1 MSNTTNAP
9 KGTNSSKGG
18 GGASRRPLEGLRVVD
33 LTVINGELCPRLLG
47 DLGAEVI
54 KVEAPEG
61 SPARHYAPVRKGIS
75 LSFAVNNAG
84 KLGVALDLSNAADVA
99 KLHELLDH
107 ADVVVTS
114 GPEVAPG
121 LSVQMVAENHPHLVV
136 AAVTPYGLTGPWAG
150 RVITD
155 QVLSATGGM
164 TFKAGAL
171 NREPLPAPSQFSN
184 DVAASVATWAAL
196 CALWQRE
203 ETGAGQLLDISLNE
217 SLSQCA
223 DWSLPNYTA
232 RVLAGNATPEFRN
245 GSGPVYP
252 IFKCRDGY
260 VRLIVLSPPQWR
272 EMRAWLGEPEYLQD
286 EEYESFPGR
295 FAIADAILNPLYEEL
310 FADLSVEEVS
320 AKAQE
325 RGIVCTPVYD
335 ASRALS
341 NEHFDSRGTFQ
352 SMELAPGVVAQMA
365 SGYFEFNGNRVGP
378 QTPPP
383 AIGQH
388 NEQVFASLG
397 EKRTAKAKSA
407 PSLPLAGLRVMDF
420 GQGAVG
426 VEAGRLFGEYG
437 ADVIKIETRSH
448 YDFIRVVTGTEMGP
462 SFASSSR
469 SKRGFG
475 VNAKFPEGRQLLLDL
490 VKESDVVIENV
501 TTGAMDAL
509 GIGYADLSAANP
521 GVAMV
526 ASQLMGSRG
535 VWAHWR
541 GYGPSTQAPG
551 GVSFL
556 WSYENED
563 EPAGTASVFPDHFVG
578 RLSACGALATLIG
591 RSRGT
596 VLGGHIEI
604 AQCEAVVGSIA
615 DLLAAES
622 IEPGS
627 VRPMG
632 VHTEQA
638 APGAMY
644 RCASELDATGSE
656 NAEMWVAISCRDDA
670 DWIALCGVIGQSAL
684 ATDPR
689 YLTFANRS
697 AAAAELDAIIGEWA
711 MSRNRFD
718 IADACQAVGVPAG
731 PMLTSSD
738 LLVNEHFI
746 ERGFLVEIDQPGVGV
761 FTLEG
766 PAFIATGMTELVETP
781 APWLGEHSVAICRDL
796 LGRDDATIND
806 FIARGIVE
814 VTPPAGK

>member
-1 MSNTTNAP
+1 MTSTTTAQTDAP
-9 KGTNSSKGG
+9 GTSS
-18 GGASRRPLEGLRVVD
+18 RPLEGIRVVD
-33 LTVINGELCPRLLG
+33 LTVINGELGPRLLG

-54 KVEAPEG
+54 KVEPPEG
-61 SPARHYAPVRKGIS
+61 SPARTWAPVRKGVS

-84 KLGVALDLSNAADVA
+84 KLGIALDLTDGADFA
-99 KLHELLDH
+99 KLHELLDC
-107 ADVVVTS
+107 ADVLVIS

-121 LSVQMVAENHPHLVV
+121 VSVQMVAENHPHLVV
-136 AAVTPYGLTGPWAG
+136 AAVTPYGLTGPWSG

-155 QVLSATGGM
+155 EVLSATGGM
-164 TFKAGAL
+164 TFKAGAFD
-171 NREPLPAPSQFSN
+171 REPLPAPSQFSN
-184 DVAASVATWAAL
+184 DVASSVAAWAIL

-203 ETGAGQLLDISLNE
+203 QTGTGQLLDISLNE

-223 DWSLPNYTA
+223 DWSLPNYSA
-232 RVLAGNATPEFRN
+232 RVLAGNNAPEFRN

-272 EMRAWLGEPEYLQD
+272 EMRSWLGEPEYLQD
-286 EEYESFPGR
+286 EEYETFPGR
-295 FAIADAILNPLYEEL
+295 FAIAEAILNPLYEEL

-335 ASRALS
+335 APRALS
-341 NEHFDSRGTFQ
+341 NEHFDSRGTFR
-352 SMELAPGVVAQMA
+352 SMEVAPGVIAKIP
-365 SGYFEFNGNRVGP
+365 SGYFELNGVRVGP
-378 QTPPP
+378 TTPPP
-383 AIGQH
+383 SVGQH
-388 NEQVFASLG
+388 NDLVFASLG
-397 EKRTAKAKSA
+397 EKRTAKVAGA
-407 PSLPLAGLRVMDF
+407 PALPLTGLRVMDF

-437 ADVIKIETRSH
+437 ADVIKIESRSH

-469 SKRGFG
+469 SKRALG
-475 VNAKFPEGRQLLLDL
+475 VNAKFPEGRELLLDL
-490 VKESDVVIENV
+490 VKKSDVVIENV

-509 GIGYADLSAANP
+509 GIGYSDLSAANP

-551 GVSFL
+551 GLSFL
-556 WSYENED
+556 WSYENE
-563 EPAGTASVFPDHFVG
+563 EQPAGTASIFPDHFVG

-596 VLGGHIEI
+596 IVGGLIEI

-622 IEPGS
+622 VEPGS

-632 VHTEQA
+632 IHTEQA

-644 RCASELDATGSE
+644 RCASEVDATGAD
-656 NAEMWVAISCRDDA
+656 NAEMWVAINCRDDA
-670 DWIALCGVIGQSAL
+670 DWAALCGVIGKPEL
-684 ATDPR
+684 ANDPR
-689 YLTFANRS
+689 YATFANRAK
-697 AAAAELDAIIGEWA
+697 AAGELDALIGEWT
-711 MSRNRFD
+711 STRNRYD
-718 IADACQAVGVPAG
+718 ITDACQAVGVPAG
-731 PMLTSSD
+731 PMLTSPD
-738 LLVNEHFI
+738 LLVNNHFKA
-746 ERGFLVEIDQPGVGV
+746 RGFLVEIDQPGVGV

-766 PAFIATGMTELVETP
+766 KGFIASGMTEPVEDP
-781 APWLGEHSVAICRDL
+781 APWLGEHSVEICRDL
-796 LGRDDATIND
+796 LGRDQGTID
-806 FIARGIVE
+806 DLIARGIVE

>member
-1 MSNTTNAP
+1 MTSTTA
-9 KGTNSSKGG
+9 TT
-18 GGASRRPLEGLRVVD
+18 RRPLEGIRVVD

-54 KVEAPEG
+54 KVEPPDG
-61 SPARHYAPVRKGIS
+61 SPARTWAPVRKGVS
-75 LSFAVNNAG
+75 MSFAVNNAG
-84 KLGVALDLSNAADVA
+84 KLGVALDLDTEDDRAR
-99 KLHELLDH
+99 LHDLLDH

-121 LSVQMVAENHPHLVV
+121 LSVHEVADANPHLIV
-136 AAVTPYGLTGPWAG
+136 AAVTPYGLTGPWSG

-155 QVLSATGGM
+155 EVLSATGGM
-164 TFKAGAL
+164 TFKAGVL
-171 NREPLPAPSQFSN
+171 DREPLPAPSQFSN
-184 DVAASVATWAAL
+184 DVAASVATWAIL
-196 CALWQRE
+196 CALWQGRSS
-203 ETGAGQLLDISLNE
+203 GSGQLLDISLNE

-232 RVLAGNATPEFRN
+232 RVLAGHNMPEFRN

-295 FAIADAILNPLYEEL
+295 FAIAEAILNPLYEEL

-335 ASRALS
+335 APRALS

-352 SMELAPGVVAQMA
+352 TMELAPGVTARIPT
-365 SGYFEFNGNRVGP
+365 GYFEFNGVRMGP
-378 QTPPP
+378 ASPPP
-383 AIGQH
+383 SVGEH
-388 NEQVFASLG
+388 NDRVFSSLG
-397 EKRTAKAKSA
+397 AKRSASAATA

-426 VEAGRLFGEYG
+426 VEAGKLFGEYG
-437 ADVIKIETRSH
+437 ADVIKIESRSH

-469 SKRGFG
+469 SKRALG
-475 VNAKFPEGRQLLLDL
+475 VNAKYPEGRQLLLDL
-490 VKESDVVIENV
+490 AKESDVVIENV

-509 GIGYADLSAANP
+509 GIGYGDLSAANP
-521 GVAMV
+521 SIAMV

-551 GVSFL
+551 GLSFL

-563 EPAGTASVFPDHFVG
+563 EPAGTASIFPDHFVG

-591 RSRGT
+591 RARGT
-596 VLGGHIEI
+596 VTGGLVEV

-622 IEPGS
+622 VEPGS

-644 RCASELDATGSE
+644 RCAPEVDATGGE
-656 NAEMWVAISCRDDA
+656 NAEMWVAINCRDDA
-670 DWIALCGVIGQSAL
+670 DWRALCGVIGRPEL
-684 ATDPR
+684 ADDPR
-689 YLTFANRS
+689 YAAFADR
-697 AAAAELDAIIGEWA
+697 AAAADELDAIIGEWTL
-711 MSRNRFD
+711 SRNRYD
-718 IADACQAVGVPAG
+718 ITDACQAVGVPAG
-731 PMLTSSD
+731 PMLTSPD
-738 LLVNEHFI
+738 LLENEHFKQ
-746 ERGFLVEIDQPGVGV
+746 RGFLVEIDQPGVGV

-766 PAFIATGMTELVETP
+766 KGFIASGMTEPVETP
-781 APWLGEHSVAICRDL
+781 APWLGEHSVEICRDL
-796 LGRDDATIND
+796 LGRDDATID
-806 FIARGIVE
+806 DLIARGIVE
-814 VTPPAGK
+814 VTPPAGN

>member
-1 MSNTTNAP
+1 MTSTTTARTDAP
-9 KGTNSSKGG
+9 GTGS
-18 GGASRRPLEGLRVVD
+18 RPLEGIRVVD
-33 LTVINGELCPRLLG
+33 LTVINGELGPRLLG

-54 KVEAPEG
+54 KVEPPEG
-61 SPARHYAPVRKGIS
+61 SPARTWAPVRKGVS

-84 KLGVALDLSNAADVA
+84 KLGIALDLTDGADFA
-99 KLHELLDH
+99 KLHELLDC
-107 ADVVVTS
+107 ADVLVIS

-121 LSVQMVAENHPHLVV
+121 VSVQMVAENHPHLVV
-136 AAVTPYGLTGPWAG
+136 AAVTPYGLTGPWSG

-155 QVLSATGGM
+155 EVLSATGGM
-164 TFKAGAL
+164 TFKAGAFD
-171 NREPLPAPSQFSN
+171 REPLPAPSQFSN
-184 DVAASVATWAAL
+184 DVASSVAAWAIL

-203 ETGAGQLLDISLNE
+203 QTGTGQLLDISLNE

-223 DWSLPNYTA
+223 DWSLPNYSA
-232 RVLAGNATPEFRN
+232 RVLAGNNAPEFRN

-272 EMRAWLGEPEYLQD
+272 EMRSWLGEPEYLQD
-286 EEYESFPGR
+286 EEYETFPGR
-295 FAIADAILNPLYEEL
+295 FAIAEAILNPLYEEL

-335 ASRALS
+335 APRALS

-352 SMELAPGVVAQMA
+352 SMEVAPGVIAKIP
-365 SGYFEFNGNRVGP
+365 SGYFELNGVRVGP
-378 QTPPP
+378 TTPPP
-383 AIGQH
+383 SVGQH
-388 NEQVFASLG
+388 NDLVFASLG
-397 EKRTAKAKSA
+397 EKRTAKAAGA
-407 PSLPLAGLRVMDF
+407 PALPLTGLRVMDF

-437 ADVIKIETRSH
+437 ADVIKIESRSH

-469 SKRGFG
+469 SKRALG
-475 VNAKFPEGRQLLLDL
+475 VNAKFPEGRELLLDL
-490 VKESDVVIENV
+490 VKKSDVVIENV

-509 GIGYADLSAANP
+509 GIGYSDLSAANP

-551 GVSFL
+551 GLSFL
-556 WSYENED
+556 WSYENE
-563 EPAGTASVFPDHFVG
+563 EQPAGTASIFPDHFVG

-596 VLGGHIEI
+596 VVGGLIEI

-622 IEPGS
+622 VEPGS

-632 VHTEQA
+632 IHTEQA

-644 RCASELDATGSE
+644 RCASEVDATGAD
-656 NAEMWVAISCRDDA
+656 NAEMWVAINCRDDA
-670 DWIALCGVIGQSAL
+670 DWAALCGVIGKPEL
-684 ATDPR
+684 ANDPR
-689 YLTFANRS
+689 YATFANRAK
-697 AAAAELDAIIGEWA
+697 AAGELDALIGEWT
-711 MSRNRFD
+711 STRNRYD
-718 IADACQAVGVPAG
+718 ITDACQAVGVPAG
-731 PMLTSSD
+731 PMLTSPD
-738 LLVNEHFI
+738 LLVNNHFKA
-746 ERGFLVEIDQPGVGV
+746 RGFLVEIDQPGVGV

-766 PAFIATGMTELVETP
+766 KGFIASGMTEPVEDP
-781 APWLGEHSVAICRDL
+781 APWLGEHSVEICRDL
-796 LGRDDATIND
+796 LGRDQGTID
-806 FIARGIVE
+806 DLIARGIVE

>member
-84 KLGVALDLSNAADVA
+84 KLGVALDLSNAADIA

-310 FADLSVEEVS
+310 FAELTVEEVS

-335 ASRALS
+335 APRALS

-383 AIGQH
+383 SIGQH

-596 VLGGHIEI
+596 VPGGHIEI

-766 PAFIATGMTELVETP
+766 PAFIASGMSEPVETP

>member
-1 MSNTTNAP
+1 
-9 KGTNSSKGG
+9 
-18 GGASRRPLEGLRVVD
+18 
-33 LTVINGELCPRLLG
+33 
-47 DLGAEVI
+47 
-54 KVEAPEG
+54 
-61 SPARHYAPVRKGIS
+61 
-75 LSFAVNNAG
+75 
-84 KLGVALDLSNAADVA
+84 
-99 KLHELLDH
+99 
-107 ADVVVTS
+107 
-114 GPEVAPG
+114 
-121 LSVQMVAENHPHLVV
+121 
-136 AAVTPYGLTGPWAG
+136 
-150 RVITD
+150 
-155 QVLSATGGM
+155 
-164 TFKAGAL
+164 
-171 NREPLPAPSQFSN
+171 
-184 DVAASVATWAAL
+184 
-196 CALWQRE
+196 
-203 ETGAGQLLDISLNE
+203 
-217 SLSQCA
+217 
-223 DWSLPNYTA
+223 
-232 RVLAGNATPEFRN
+232 
-245 GSGPVYP
+245 
-252 IFKCRDGY
+252 
-260 VRLIVLSPPQWR
+260 
-272 EMRAWLGEPEYLQD
+272 
-286 EEYESFPGR
+286 
-295 FAIADAILNPLYEEL
+295 
-310 FADLSVEEVS
+310 
-320 AKAQE
+320 
-325 RGIVCTPVYD
+325 
-335 ASRALS
+335 
-341 NEHFDSRGTFQ
+341 
-352 SMELAPGVVAQMA
+352 
-365 SGYFEFNGNRVGP
+365 
-378 QTPPP
+378 
-383 AIGQH
+383 
-388 NEQVFASLG
+388 
-397 EKRTAKAKSA
+397 
-407 PSLPLAGLRVMDF
+407 MDF

-596 VLGGHIEI
+596 VPGGHIEI

-670 DWIALCGVIGQSAL
+670 DWIALCGVIGQPAL
-684 ATDPR
+684 ATDAR
-689 YLTFANRS
+689 YLTFAKRAAA
-697 AAAAELDAIIGEWA
+697 AAAAELDAVIGEWA

-718 IADACQAVGVPAG
+718 IADACQAAGVPAG
-731 PMLTSSD
+731 PMLTSPD

-766 PAFIATGMTELVETP
+766 PAFIASGMSEPVETP

>member
-1 MSNTTNAP
+1 MTSTTTAQS
-9 KGTNSSKGG
+9 GTN
-18 GGASRRPLEGLRVVD
+18 GASPRPLEGLRVVD
-33 LTVINGELCPRLLG
+33 LTVINGELCPRLLC

-54 KVEAPEG
+54 KVEPPEG
-61 SPARHYAPVRKGIS
+61 SAARSWAPVRKGVS

-84 KLGVALDLSNAADVA
+84 KLGVALDLTTADDLA
-99 KLHELLDH
+99 KLHDLLDH

-114 GPEVAPG
+114 SPEVAPG

-136 AAVTPYGLTGPWAG
+136 AALTPYGLTGPWSG
-150 RVITD
+150 RVVTD
-155 QVLSATGGM
+155 GVLSATGGM
-164 TFKAGAL
+164 TFKAGTL
-171 NREPLPAPSQFSN
+171 DREPLPAPSQFSN
-184 DVAASVATWAAL
+184 DVAASVATWAVM

-203 ETGAGQLLDISLNE
+203 QTGAGQLLDVSLNE
-217 SLSQCA
+217 SLLQCA

-232 RVLAGNATPEFRN
+232 RVLAGNDFPEFRA

-310 FADLSVEEVS
+310 FAELSVEEVS

-335 ASRALS
+335 APRALS
-341 NEHFDSRGTFQ
+341 NEHFTSRGTFQ
-352 SMELAPGVVAQMA
+352 SMEVAPGVTAQLP

-378 QTPPP
+378 KTPPP
-383 AIGQH
+383 SVGQH
-388 NEQVFASLG
+388 NDQVFASLG
-397 EKRTAKAKSA
+397 EKRTASTRPA
-407 PSLPLAGLRVMDF
+407 PSLPLSGLRVMDF

-426 VEAGRLFGEYG
+426 VEAGRLFGAYG

-469 SKRGFG
+469 SKRAFG

-509 GIGYADLSAANP
+509 GIGYSDLSAANP

-535 VWAHWR
+535 VWSHWR

-551 GVSFL
+551 GLSFL

-563 EPAGTASVFPDHFVG
+563 EPAGTASIFPDHFVG

-596 VLGGHIEI
+596 VAGGLIEI

-627 VRPMG
+627 VRPKG
-632 VHTEQA
+632 AHTEQA

-644 RCASELDATGSE
+644 RCAPEIDATGNE
-656 NAEMWVAISCRDDA
+656 NGEMWIAINCRHDA
-670 DWIALCGVIGQSAL
+670 DWTALCGVIGKPEL
-684 ATDPR
+684 ATDAR
-689 YLTFANRS
+689 YATFANRAS
-697 AAAAELDAIIGEWA
+697 AAAELDALLGEWTI
-711 MSRNRFD
+711 SRNRFD
-718 IADACQAVGVPAG
+718 VTDACQEVGVPAG
-731 PMLTSSD
+731 PMLTSPD
-738 LLVNEHFI
+738 LLVNDHI
-746 ERGFLVEIDQPGVGV
+746 KERGFLVEIDQPGVGT
-761 FTLEG
+761 FIFEG
-766 PAFIATGMTELVETP
+766 KGFLASGMTEPAETP
-781 APWLGEHSVAICRDL
+781 APWLGEHSVEICRDL
-796 LGRDDATIND
+796 LGRDDATIED
-806 FIARGIVE
+806 LIARGIVE

>member
-1 MSNTTNAP
+1 MPSTTA
-9 KGTNSSKGG
+9 T
-18 GGASRRPLEGLRVVD
+18 ARRPLEGIRVVD

-47 DLGAEVI
+47 DLGAQVI
-54 KVEAPEG
+54 KVEPPEG
-61 SPARHYAPVRKGIS
+61 SPARSWAPVRKGVS

-84 KLGVALDLSNAADVA
+84 KLGVSLDLSADA
-99 KLHELLDH
+99 DRARLHDLLDH

-114 GPEVAPG
+114 GPDVAPG
-121 LSVQMVAENHPHLVV
+121 LSVHEVASAHPHLIV
-136 AAVTPYGLTGPWAG
+136 AAVTPYGLTGAWSG

-155 QVLSATGGM
+155 EVLSATGGM
-164 TFKAGAL
+164 TFKAGTL
-171 NREPLPAPSQFSN
+171 DREPLPAPSQFSN
-184 DVAASVATWAAL
+184 DVASSVATWAVL
-196 CALWQRE
+196 CALWQGRDG
-203 ETGAGQLLDISLNE
+203 GAGQLLDISLNE

-232 RVLAGNATPEFRN
+232 RVLAGQNMPEFRN

-260 VRLIVLSPPQWR
+260 VRLIVLSPAQWR

-295 FAIADAILNPLYEEL
+295 FAIAEAILNPLYEEL

-320 AKAQE
+320 AKAQD

-335 ASRALS
+335 APRALS

-352 SMELAPGVVAQMA
+352 TMDVAPGVSARIP
-365 SGYFEFNGNRVGP
+365 SGYFEFNGVRMGP
-378 QTPPP
+378 SSPPP
-383 AIGQH
+383 AVGEH
-388 NEQVFASLG
+388 NDQVFSSLG
-397 EKRTAKAKSA
+397 AKRTGSSIGS

-426 VEAGRLFGEYG
+426 VEAGKLFGEYG
-437 ADVIKIETRSH
+437 ADVIKIESRSH
-448 YDFIRVVTGTEMGP
+448 YDFIRVVTGSEMGP

-469 SKRGFG
+469 SKRALG
-475 VNAKFPEGRQLLLDL
+475 VNAKYPEGRQLLLDL
-490 VKESDVVIENV
+490 ATKSDVVIENV

-509 GIGYADLSAANP
+509 GIGYGDLSAANP
-521 GVAMV
+521 GIAMV

-551 GVSFL
+551 GLSFL

-563 EPAGTASVFPDHFVG
+563 EPAGTASIFPDHFVG

-591 RSRGT
+591 RARGT
-596 VLGGHIEI
+596 VPGGLVEV

-622 IEPGS
+622 VEPGS

-644 RCASELDATGSE
+644 RCAPEVDATGAD
-656 NAEMWVAISCRDDA
+656 NAEMWVAINCRDDA
-670 DWIALCGVIGQSAL
+670 DWQALCGVMGRPEL
-684 ATDPR
+684 AGDPR
-689 YLTFANRS
+689 YGSFADRA
-697 AAAAELDAIIGEWA
+697 AAAAELDAIIGEWTI
-711 MSRNRFD
+711 SRNRYD
-718 IADACQAVGVPAG
+718 ITDACQAVGVPAG
-731 PMLTSSD
+731 PMLTSPD
-738 LLVNEHFI
+738 LLENEHFKQ
-746 ERGFLVEIDQPGVGV
+746 RGFLVEIDQPGVGV

-766 PAFIATGMTELVETP
+766 KGFIASGMTEPVETP

-796 LGRDDATIND
+796 LGRDDAAID
-806 FIARGIVE
+806 DLIARGIVE
-814 VTPPAGK
+814 VTPPAGN

>member
-9 KGTNSSKGG
+9 KGTNSSNGS
-18 GGASRRPLEGLRVVD
+18 GGATRRPLEGLRVVD
-33 LTVINGELCPRLLG
+33 FTVINGELCPRLLG

-54 KVEAPEG
+54 KVESPEG

-84 KLGVALDLSNAADVA
+84 KLGVALDLSNSADVA

-121 LSVQMVAENHPHLVV
+121 LSVQMVADNHPHLVV
-136 AAVTPYGLTGPWAG
+136 AAVTPYGLTGPWSG

-310 FADLSVEEVS
+310 FAELTVEEVS

-335 ASRALS
+335 APRALS
-341 NEHFDSRGTFQ
+341 NEHFDSRGTFH

-383 AIGQH
+383 SIGQH

-596 VLGGHIEI
+596 VPGGHIEI

-644 RCASELDATGSE
+644 RCASEIDAVGNE

-670 DWIALCGVIGQSAL
+670 DWTALCGVICQPAL
-684 ATDPR
+684 ATDAR
-689 YLTFANRS
+689 YLTFADRT
-697 AAAAELDAIIGEWA
+697 AAAAELDAIIEEWA

-718 IADACQAVGVPAG
+718 IADVCQAAGVPAG
-731 PMLTSSD
+731 PMLTSPD

-766 PAFIATGMTELVETP
+766 PAFIASGMTELVETP

-796 LGRDDATIND
+796 LGRDEATID
-806 FIARGIVE
+806 DYIARGIVE

>member
-1 MSNTTNAP
+1 MTSTTTAP
-9 KGTNSSKGG
+9 TDAPGTTS
-18 GGASRRPLEGLRVVD
+18 RPLEGIRVVD
-33 LTVINGELCPRLLG
+33 LTVINGELGPRLLG

-54 KVEAPEG
+54 KVEPPQG
-61 SPARHYAPVRKGIS
+61 SPARSWAPVRKGVS

-84 KLGVALDLSNAADVA
+84 KLGIALDLADSADFA
-99 KLHELLDH
+99 KLHELLDC
-107 ADVVVTS
+107 ADVLVTS
-114 GPEVAPG
+114 SPEVAPG
-121 LSVQMVAENHPHLVV
+121 VSVQMVAENHPHLVV
-136 AAVTPYGLTGPWAG
+136 AAVTPYGLTGPWSG

-155 QVLSATGGM
+155 EVLSATGGM
-164 TFKAGAL
+164 TFKAGTL
-171 NREPLPAPSQFSN
+171 DREPLPAPSQFSN
-184 DVAASVATWAAL
+184 DVASSVAAWAIL

-203 ETGAGQLLDISLNE
+203 QTGAGQLLDISLNE

-223 DWSLPNYTA
+223 DWSLPNYSA
-232 RVLAGNATPEFRN
+232 RVLAGNNFPEVRN

-286 EEYESFPGR
+286 EEYETFPGR
-295 FAIADAILNPLYEEL
+295 FAIAEAILNPLYEEL

-335 ASRALS
+335 APRALS

-352 SMELAPGVVAQMA
+352 SMEVAPGVVAKIP
-365 SGYFEFNGNRVGP
+365 SGYFEFNGVRVGP
-378 QTPPP
+378 TTPPP
-383 AIGQH
+383 SVGQH
-388 NEQVFASLG
+388 NDQGFSSLG
-397 EKRTAKAKSA
+397 EKRTASVASA
-407 PSLPLAGLRVMDF
+407 PALPLAGLRVMDF

-437 ADVIKIETRSH
+437 ADVIKIESRSH

-469 SKRGFG
+469 SKRALG
-475 VNAKFPEGRQLLLDL
+475 VNAKFAEGRELLLDL
-490 VKESDVVIENV
+490 VKKSDVVIENV

-509 GIGYADLSAANP
+509 GIGYSDLSAANP

-551 GVSFL
+551 GLSFL
-556 WSYENED
+556 WSYENEE
-563 EPAGTASVFPDHFVG
+563 EPAGTASIFPDHFVG

-591 RSRGT
+591 RTRGT
-596 VLGGHIEI
+596 VTGGLIEI

-622 IEPGS
+622 VEPGS

-632 VHTEQA
+632 IHTEQA

-644 RCASELDATGSE
+644 RCAPEIDATGGE
-656 NAEMWVAISCRDDA
+656 NAEMWVAINCRDDA
-670 DWIALCGVIGQSAL
+670 DWAALCGVIDRPEL
-684 ATDPR
+684 ANDPR
-689 YLTFANRS
+689 YATFADR
-697 AAAAELDAIIGEWA
+697 AAAAGELDSLIGEWTIT
-711 MSRNRFD
+711 RNRYD
-718 IADACQAVGVPAG
+718 ITDAFQAVGVPAG
-731 PMLTSSD
+731 PMLTSPD
-738 LLVNEHFI
+738 LLVNDHFKA
-746 ERGFLVEIDQPGVGV
+746 RGFLVEIDQPGVGV

-766 PAFIATGMTELVETP
+766 KGFIASGMTEPVEDP
-781 APWLGEHSVAICRDL
+781 APWLGEHSVEICRDL
-796 LGRDDATIND
+796 LGRDQGTIDD

-814 VTPPAGK
+814 VTPPAGN

>member
-1 MSNTTNAP
+1 MTSTTTARTDAP
-9 KGTNSSKGG
+9 GTSS
-18 GGASRRPLEGLRVVD
+18 RPLEGIRVVD
-33 LTVINGELCPRLLG
+33 LTVINGELGPRLLG

-54 KVEAPEG
+54 KVEPPEG
-61 SPARHYAPVRKGIS
+61 SPARTWAPVRKGVS

-84 KLGVALDLSNAADVA
+84 KLGIALDLTDGADFA
-99 KLHELLDH
+99 KLHELLDC
-107 ADVVVTS
+107 ADVLVIS

-121 LSVQMVAENHPHLVV
+121 VSVQMVAENHPHLVV
-136 AAVTPYGLTGPWAG
+136 AAVTPYGLTGPWSG

-155 QVLSATGGM
+155 EVLSATGGM
-164 TFKAGAL
+164 TFKAGAFD
-171 NREPLPAPSQFSN
+171 REPLPAPSQFSN
-184 DVAASVATWAAL
+184 DVASSVAAWAIL

-203 ETGAGQLLDISLNE
+203 QTGTGQLLDISLNE

-223 DWSLPNYTA
+223 DWSLPNYSA
-232 RVLAGNATPEFRN
+232 RVLAGNNAPEFRN

-272 EMRAWLGEPEYLQD
+272 EMRSWLGEPEYLQD
-286 EEYESFPGR
+286 EEYETFPGR
-295 FAIADAILNPLYEEL
+295 FAIAEAILNPLYEEL

-335 ASRALS
+335 APRALS

-352 SMELAPGVVAQMA
+352 SMEVAPGVIAKIP
-365 SGYFEFNGNRVGP
+365 SGYFELNGVRVGP
-378 QTPPP
+378 TTPPP
-383 AIGQH
+383 SVGQH
-388 NEQVFASLG
+388 NDQVFASLG
-397 EKRTAKAKSA
+397 EKRTAKVAGA
-407 PSLPLAGLRVMDF
+407 PALPLTGLRVMDF

-437 ADVIKIETRSH
+437 ADVIKIESRSH

-469 SKRGFG
+469 SKRALG
-475 VNAKFPEGRQLLLDL
+475 VNAKFPEGRELLLDL
-490 VKESDVVIENV
+490 VKKSDVVIENV

-509 GIGYADLSAANP
+509 GIGYSDLSAANP

-551 GVSFL
+551 GLSFL
-556 WSYENED
+556 WSYENE
-563 EPAGTASVFPDHFVG
+563 EQPAGTASIFPDHFVG

-596 VLGGHIEI
+596 VVGGLIEI

-622 IEPGS
+622 VEPGS

-632 VHTEQA
+632 IHTEQA

-644 RCASELDATGSE
+644 RCASEIDATGSD
-656 NAEMWVAISCRDDA
+656 NAEMWVAINCRDDA
-670 DWIALCGVIGQSAL
+670 DWAALCGVIGKPEL
-684 ATDPR
+684 ANDPR
-689 YLTFANRS
+689 YATFADR
-697 AAAAELDAIIGEWA
+697 AAAAGELDTLIGEWT
-711 MSRNRFD
+711 STRNRYD
-718 IADACQAVGVPAG
+718 ITDACQGVGVPAG
-731 PMLTSSD
+731 PMLTSPD
-738 LLVNEHFI
+738 LLVNDHFKA
-746 ERGFLVEIDQPGVGV
+746 RGFLVEIDQPGVGV

-766 PAFIATGMTELVETP
+766 KGFIASGMTEPVEDP
-781 APWLGEHSVAICRDL
+781 APWLGEHSVEICRDL
-796 LGRDDATIND
+796 LGRDQGTID
-806 FIARGIVE
+806 DLIARGIVE